1 MFSLHILGTPY
12 RAIYSIDRCCIVYTR
27 GSQLVISLS
36 DSPLF
41 SMLQLYGVTH
51 LHQRRSSSI
60 SKEVKSFMI
69 FSLTHS
75 AIKITTSS
83 FNWKDRAQT
92 FPFFICNK
100 TCLESLPQAFFSGLT
115 VLSFSSE
122 FMIHSSYYTFIW

>member
-36 DSPLF
+36 DAPLF

-60 SKEVKSFMI
+60 SKEVKTFMI

-92 FPFFICNK
+92 FPFFYLQQNMFREF
-100 TCLESLPQAFFSGLT
+100 TLAFFSGLT

-122 FMIHSSYYTFIW
+122 FMVHSSYYTFIW